1 MTYSCSDQ
9 SDRLA
14 ELLEEKGYTVHNG
27 DATTGET
34 VDDESGDDWWF
45 TWVAK
50 DCDLE
55 TGPTCADELLT
66 WSSAMEHWFA
76 NAEIRTHLFTPMRYA
91 LDARERATVLAALRC
106 YQQVRAECGG
116 DIPDDLQDIAD
127 DGGTIEALESDDI
140 DALCER
146 INQ

>member
-1 MTYSCSDQ
+1 MTYSCNDQ

-14 ELLEEKGYTVHNG
+14 ELLEEKGYQVHEG
-27 DATTGET
+27 EDEEHLELGQDA
-34 VDDESGDDWWF
+34 WWF
-45 TWVAK
+45 TWTAK
-50 DCDLE
+50 DRDDE
-55 TGPTCADELLT
+55 TGPTCIDEISA

-76 NAEIRTHLFTPMRYA
+76 NAEIRTHVFTPKRYA
-91 LDARERATVLAALRC
+91 LDNSEHATVLAALRC
-106 YQQVRAECGG
+106 YQQVRAASGG

-127 DGGTIEALESDDI
+127 NGGTIEALESDDI